1 MADNGKRFNLE
12 IHPTV
17 FWVSA
22 GLMLF
27 FVLATLTNLE
37 RASETFSAVQSAIS
51 TSAGWFYVLSVNIYL
66 GIVVYL
72 LLSRYGHI
80 RLGGTEAQPDFSY
93 WGWFSMLFSAGMGI
107 GLLFFSVAEPIYH
120 YGAPPWGE
128 GNTVASAELA
138 MSVTFF
144 HWGIHAWGLYGL
156 MALGLA
162 YFAYNQGLP
171 LTIRSVFY
179 PLIGERI
186 HGGWGNAIDILAAVS
201 TLFGLATSLGLGAQQ
216 VNAGLAYL
224 FDVSQTTG
232 TQVILI
238 AAITGMATLS
248 LVLGLDKGIRRL
260 SQFNMIAAVAL
271 LLFVLFLGPTFRLL
285 DAFVQNIGQYIVQ
298 LPRLSLWTEAYR
310 QTEWQHSWSI
320 FYWAWWIA
328 WAPFVGVFVA
338 RISRGRTIREFL
350 LGVLLVPTLM
360 TFAWLTVFGNTA
372 LFEEMSA
379 GGLVQA
385 VNDNV
390 STALFVLLD
399 RFPLASLTSGLGI
412 VVVTVF
418 FVTSSDSASFVVD
431 IITSGGHPN
440 PPVSQRIFWAILEGM
455 IAAVLLLGGGLKALQ
470 TAVIVTGLP
479 FAVILLL
486 LGVSLLRG
494 LRQAEGTKIRGD
506 VPAKGP

>member
-1 MADNGKRFNLE
+1 MNDNAKRFHLE

-17 FWVSA
+17 FWISA
-22 GLMLF
+22 GLILF
-27 FVLATLTNLE
+27 FVVATLTNLE
-37 RASETFSAVQSAIS
+37 QASQAFDSVLSTIA
-51 TSAGWFYVLSVNIYL
+51 TSAGWFYVVAVNIYL

-72 LLSRYGHI
+72 LLSQYGHI
-80 RLGGTEAQPDFSY
+80 RLGGVEAQPEFSY

-107 GLLFFSVAEPIYH
+107 GLLFYSVAEPIYH

-128 GNTVASAELA
+128 PDTVASAELA

-162 YFAYNQGLP
+162 YFAYNRGLP

-201 TLFGLATSLGLGAQQ
+201 TIFGLATSLGLGAQQ

-224 FDVSQTTG
+224 FDISQTTE

-238 AAITGMATLS
+238 AGITGMATLS
-248 LVLGLDKGIRRL
+248 VVLGLDKGIRRL
-260 SQFNMIAAVAL
+260 SQFNMIAALLL
-271 LLFVLFLGPTFRLL
+271 LLFVFFLGPTLRLL

-338 RISRGRTIREFL
+338 RISRGRTIRELL

-360 TFAWLTVFGNTA
+360 TFVWLTVFGNTA
-372 LFEEMSA
+372 LFEEMST

-385 VNDNV
+385 VNENV

-399 RFPLASLTSGLGI
+399 RFPLASLTCSIGI
-412 VVVTVF
+412 IVVTVF

-440 PPVSQRIFWAILEGM
+440 PPVPQRIFWAVMEGV

-470 TAVIVTGLP
+470 TAVVVTGLP
-479 FAVILLL
+479 FAVVLLL
-486 LGVSLLRG
+486 LGISLLRG
-494 LRQAEGTKIRGD
+494 LRQAEATATD
-506 VPAKGP
+506 

>member
-1 MADNGKRFNLE
+1 MNDNAKRFHLE

-17 FWVSA
+17 FWISA
-22 GLMLF
+22 GLIMF
-27 FVLATLTNLE
+27 FVVATLTNLE
-37 RASETFSAVQSAIS
+37 QASQAFDSVLSTIA
-51 TSAGWFYVLSVNIYL
+51 TSAGWFYVLAVNIYL

-72 LLSRYGHI
+72 LLSQYGHI
-80 RLGGTEAQPDFSY
+80 RLGGVEAQPEFSY

-107 GLLFFSVAEPIYH
+107 GLLFYSVAEPIYH

-128 GNTVASAELA
+128 PDTVASAELA

-162 YFAYNQGLP
+162 YFAYNRGLP

-201 TLFGLATSLGLGAQQ
+201 TIFGLATSLGLGAQQ

-224 FDVSQTTG
+224 FDISQTTE

-238 AAITGMATLS
+238 AGITGMATLS
-248 LVLGLDKGIRRL
+248 VVLGLDKGIRRL
-260 SQFNMIAAVAL
+260 SQFNMIAALLL
-271 LLFVLFLGPTFRLL
+271 LLFVFFLGPTLRLL

-360 TFAWLTVFGNTA
+360 TFVWLTVFGNTA
-372 LFEEMSA
+372 LFEEMST

-385 VNDNV
+385 VNENV

-399 RFPLASLTSGLGI
+399 RFPLASLTCSIGI
-412 VVVTVF
+412 IVVTVF

-440 PPVSQRIFWAILEGM
+440 PPVPQRIFWAVMEGV

-470 TAVIVTGLP
+470 TAVVVTGLP
-479 FAVILLL
+479 FAVVLLL
-486 LGVSLLRG
+486 LGISLLRG
-494 LRQAEGTKIRGD
+494 LRQAEATATD
-506 VPAKGP
+506 

>member
-1 MADNGKRFNLE
+1 MADNEKRFNLE

-22 GLMLF
+22 GLMVF

-37 RASETFSAVQSAIS
+37 RASETFNAVQSAIS

-162 YFAYNQGLP
+162 YFAYNKGLP

-238 AAITGMATLS
+238 AAFTGMATLS

-298 LPRLSLWTEAYR
+298 LPRMSLWTEAYR

-440 PPVSQRIFWAILEGM
+440 PPVSQRIFWAILEGV

-494 LRQAEGTKIRGD
+494 LRQAEGSKIGGD
-506 VPAKGP
+506 APAKGQ

>member
-1 MADNGKRFNLE
+1 VNDNAKRFHLE

-17 FWVSA
+17 FWISA
-22 GLMLF
+22 GLILF
-27 FVLATLTNLE
+27 FVVATLTNLE
-37 RASETFSAVQSAIS
+37 QASQAFDSVLSTIA
-51 TSAGWFYVLSVNIYL
+51 TSAGWFYVVAVNIYL

-72 LLSRYGHI
+72 LLSQYGHI
-80 RLGGTEAQPDFSY
+80 RLGGVEAQPEFSY

-107 GLLFFSVAEPIYH
+107 GLLFYSVAEPIYH

-128 GNTVASAELA
+128 PDTVASAELA

-162 YFAYNQGLP
+162 YFAYNRGLP

-201 TLFGLATSLGLGAQQ
+201 TIFGLATSLGLGAQQ

-224 FDVSQTTG
+224 FDISQTTE

-238 AAITGMATLS
+238 AGITGMATLS
-248 LVLGLDKGIRRL
+248 VVLGLDKGIRRL
-260 SQFNMIAAVAL
+260 SQFNMIAALLL
-271 LLFVLFLGPTFRLL
+271 LLFVFFLGPTLRLL

-360 TFAWLTVFGNTA
+360 TFVWLTVFGNTA
-372 LFEEMSA
+372 LFEEMST

-385 VNDNV
+385 VNENV

-399 RFPLASLTSGLGI
+399 RFPLASLTCSIGI
-412 VVVTVF
+412 IVVTVF

-440 PPVSQRIFWAILEGM
+440 PPVPQRIFWAVVEGV

-470 TAVIVTGLP
+470 TAVVVTGLP
-479 FAVILLL
+479 FAVVLLL
-486 LGVSLLRG
+486 LGISLLRG
-494 LRQAEGTKIRGD
+494 LRQAEATATD
-506 VPAKGP
+506 

>member
-1 MADNGKRFNLE
+1 MNDNAKRFHLE

-17 FWVSA
+17 FWISA
-22 GLMLF
+22 GLIMF
-27 FVLATLTNLE
+27 FVVATLTNLE
-37 RASETFSAVQSAIS
+37 QASQAFDGVLSTIA
-51 TSAGWFYVLSVNIYL
+51 TSAGWFYVLAVNIYL

-72 LLSRYGHI
+72 LLSQYGHI
-80 RLGGTEAQPDFSY
+80 RLGGVEAQPEFSY

-107 GLLFFSVAEPIYH
+107 GLLFYSVAEPIYH

-128 GNTVASAELA
+128 PDTVASAELA

-162 YFAYNQGLP
+162 YFAYNRGLP

-201 TLFGLATSLGLGAQQ
+201 TIFGLATSLGLGAQQ

-224 FDVSQTTG
+224 FDISQTTE

-238 AAITGMATLS
+238 AGITGMATLS
-248 LVLGLDKGIRRL
+248 VVLGLDKGIRRL
-260 SQFNMIAAVAL
+260 SQFNMIAALLL
-271 LLFVLFLGPTFRLL
+271 LLFVFFLGPTLRLL

-360 TFAWLTVFGNTA
+360 TFVWLTVFGNTA
-372 LFEEMSA
+372 LFEEMST

-385 VNDNV
+385 VNENV

-399 RFPLASLTSGLGI
+399 RFPLASLTCSIGI
-412 VVVTVF
+412 IVVTVF

-440 PPVSQRIFWAILEGM
+440 PPVPQRIFWAVMEGV

-470 TAVIVTGLP
+470 TAVVVTGLP
-479 FAVILLL
+479 FAVVLLL
-486 LGVSLLRG
+486 LGISLLRG
-494 LRQAEGTKIRGD
+494 LRQA
-506 VPAKGP
+506 

>member
-1 MADNGKRFNLE
+1 VNDNAKRFHLE

-17 FWVSA
+17 FWISA
-22 GLMLF
+22 GLILF
-27 FVLATLTNLE
+27 FIVATLTNLE
-37 RASETFSAVQSAIS
+37 QASQAFDSVLSTIA
-51 TSAGWFYVLSVNIYL
+51 TSAGWFYVVAVNIYL

-72 LLSRYGHI
+72 LLSQYGHI
-80 RLGGTEAQPDFSY
+80 RLGGVEAQPEFSY

-107 GLLFFSVAEPIYH
+107 GLLFYSVAEPIYH

-128 GNTVASAELA
+128 PDTVASAELA

-162 YFAYNQGLP
+162 YFAYNRGLP

-224 FDVSQTTG
+224 FGISQTTE

-238 AAITGMATLS
+238 AGITGMATLS
-248 LVLGLDKGIRRL
+248 VVLGLDKGIRRL
-260 SQFNMIAAVAL
+260 SQFNMIAALLL
-271 LLFVLFLGPTFRLL
+271 LLFVFFLGPTLRLL
-285 DAFVQNIGQYIVQ
+285 DAFVQNIGQYIGQ

-360 TFAWLTVFGNTA
+360 TFVWLTVFGNTA
-372 LFEEMSA
+372 LFEEMST

-385 VNDNV
+385 VNENV

-399 RFPLASLTSGLGI
+399 RFPLASLTCSIGI
-412 VVVTVF
+412 IVVTVF

-440 PPVSQRIFWAILEGM
+440 PPVPQRIFWAVVEGV

-470 TAVIVTGLP
+470 TAVVVTGLP
-479 FAVILLL
+479 FAVVLLL
-486 LGVSLLRG
+486 LGISLLRG
-494 LRQAEGTKIRGD
+494 LRQAEATATD
-506 VPAKGP
+506 

>member
-1 MADNGKRFNLE
+1 VNDNAKRFHLE

-17 FWVSA
+17 FWISA
-22 GLMLF
+22 GLIMF
-27 FVLATLTNLE
+27 FVVATLTNLE
-37 RASETFSAVQSAIS
+37 QASQAFDGVLSTIA
-51 TSAGWFYVLSVNIYL
+51 TSAGWFYVLAVNIYL

-72 LLSRYGHI
+72 LLSQYGHI
-80 RLGGTEAQPDFSY
+80 RLGGVEAQPEFSY

-107 GLLFFSVAEPIYH
+107 GLLFYSVAEPIYH

-128 GNTVASAELA
+128 PDTVASAELA

-162 YFAYNQGLP
+162 YFAYNRGLP

-201 TLFGLATSLGLGAQQ
+201 TIFGLATSLGLGAQQ

-224 FDVSQTTG
+224 FDISQTTE

-238 AAITGMATLS
+238 AGITGMATLS
-248 LVLGLDKGIRRL
+248 VVLGLDKGIRRL
-260 SQFNMIAAVAL
+260 SQFNMIAALLL
-271 LLFVLFLGPTFRLL
+271 LLFVFFLGPTLRLL

-360 TFAWLTVFGNTA
+360 TFVWLTVFGNTA
-372 LFEEMSA
+372 LFEEMST

-385 VNDNV
+385 VNENV

-399 RFPLASLTSGLGI
+399 RFPLASLTCSIGI
-412 VVVTVF
+412 IVVTVF

-440 PPVSQRIFWAILEGM
+440 PPVPQRIFWAVMEGV

-470 TAVIVTGLP
+470 TAVVVTGLP
-479 FAVILLL
+479 FAVVLLL
-486 LGVSLLRG
+486 LGISLLRG
-494 LRQAEGTKIRGD
+494 LRQAEATATD
-506 VPAKGP
+506 

>member
-1 MADNGKRFNLE
+1 MNDNAKRFHLE

-17 FWVSA
+17 FWISA
-22 GLMLF
+22 GLIMF
-27 FVLATLTNLE
+27 FVVATLTNLE
-37 RASETFSAVQSAIS
+37 QASQAFDGVLSTIA
-51 TSAGWFYVLSVNIYL
+51 TSAGWFYVVAVNIYL

-72 LLSRYGHI
+72 LLSQYGHI
-80 RLGGTEAQPDFSY
+80 RLGGVEAQPEFSY

-107 GLLFFSVAEPIYH
+107 GLLFYSVAEPIYH

-128 GNTVASAELA
+128 PDTVASAELA

-162 YFAYNQGLP
+162 YFAYNRGLP

-201 TLFGLATSLGLGAQQ
+201 TIFGLATSLGLGAQQ

-224 FDVSQTTG
+224 FDISQTTE

-238 AAITGMATLS
+238 AGITGMATLS
-248 LVLGLDKGIRRL
+248 VVLGLDKGIRRL
-260 SQFNMIAAVAL
+260 SQFNMIAALLL
-271 LLFVLFLGPTFRLL
+271 LLFVFFLGPTLRLL

-360 TFAWLTVFGNTA
+360 TFVWLTVFGNTA
-372 LFEEMSA
+372 LFEEMST

-385 VNDNV
+385 VNENV

-399 RFPLASLTSGLGI
+399 RFPLASLTCSIGI
-412 VVVTVF
+412 IVVTVF

-440 PPVSQRIFWAILEGM
+440 PPVPQRIFWAVMEGV

-470 TAVIVTGLP
+470 TAVVVTGLP
-479 FAVILLL
+479 FAVVLLL
-486 LGVSLLRG
+486 LGISLLRG
-494 LRQAEGTKIRGD
+494 LRQAEATATD
-506 VPAKGP
+506 

>member
-1 MADNGKRFNLE
+1 
-12 IHPTV
+12 
-17 FWVSA
+17 
-22 GLMLF
+22 
-27 FVLATLTNLE
+27 
-37 RASETFSAVQSAIS
+37 
-51 TSAGWFYVLSVNIYL
+51 
-66 GIVVYL
+66 
-72 LLSRYGHI
+72 
-80 RLGGTEAQPDFSY
+80 
-93 WGWFSMLFSAGMGI
+93 
-107 GLLFFSVAEPIYH
+107 
-120 YGAPPWGE
+120 
-128 GNTVASAELA
+128 
-138 MSVTFF
+138 
-144 HWGIHAWGLYGL
+144 

-162 YFAYNQGLP
+162 YFAYNRGLP

-186 HGGWGNAIDILAAVS
+186 HGGWGNAIDILATVS

-232 TQVILI
+232 TQVVLI

-260 SQFNMIAAVAL
+260 SQFNMVAALAL
-271 LLFVLFLGPTFRLL
+271 LLFVLFLGPTLRLL

-298 LPRLSLWTEAYR
+298 LPRLSLWTEAYQ

-360 TFAWLTVFGNTA
+360 TFAWLTVFGNAA
-372 LFEEMSA
+372 LFEEMRA
-379 GGLVQA
+379 GGMVQA
-385 VNDNV
+385 VNDDV

-412 VVVTVF
+412 IVVTVF

-440 PPVSQRIFWAILEGM
+440 PPVSQRIFWAMMEGV

-479 FAVILLL
+479 FAVVLLL
-486 LGVSLLRG
+486 LGISLLRG
-494 LRQAEGTKIRGD
+494 LRQAEG
-506 VPAKGP
+506 KGTD

>member
-1 MADNGKRFNLE
+1 
-12 IHPTV
+12 
-17 FWVSA
+17 
-22 GLMLF
+22 
-27 FVLATLTNLE
+27 
-37 RASETFSAVQSAIS
+37 
-51 TSAGWFYVLSVNIYL
+51 
-66 GIVVYL
+66 
-72 LLSRYGHI
+72 
-80 RLGGTEAQPDFSY
+80 
-93 WGWFSMLFSAGMGI
+93 MLFSAGMGI

-162 YFAYNQGLP
+162 YFAYNHGLP

-238 AAITGMATLS
+238 ATITGMATLS

-298 LPRLSLWTEAYR
+298 LPRMSLWPEDYR
-310 QTEWQHSWSI
+310 QTEWQHGWSI
-320 FYWAWWIA
+320 FIG
-328 WAPFVGVFVA
+328 PGG
-338 RISRGRTIREFL
+338 SPGR
-350 LGVLLVPTLM
+350 P
-360 TFAWLTVFGNTA
+360 
-372 LFEEMSA
+372 S
-379 GGLVQA
+379 
-385 VNDNV
+385 
-390 STALFVLLD
+390 
-399 RFPLASLTSGLGI
+399 
-412 VVVTVF
+412 
-418 FVTSSDSASFVVD
+418 SAS
-431 IITSGGHPN
+431 SW
-440 PPVSQRIFWAILEGM
+440 PVSRVAAPSANFYWECCWSQR
-455 IAAVLLLGGGLKALQ
+455 
-470 TAVIVTGLP
+470 
-479 FAVILLL
+479 
-486 LGVSLLRG
+486 
-494 LRQAEGTKIRGD
+494 
-506 VPAKGP
+506 